1 MYKDFYIGNVQYNW
15 SKVGMII
22 LDRNVLEI
30 KMVDKIFF
38 YCFIMVL
45 EIELIIIYM

>member
-1 MYKDFYIGNVQYNW
+1 
-15 SKVGMII
+15 MII

-45 EIELIIIYM
+45 EIELIIIYMWKLFDKIVRKIMDRL